1 MSENVQSVDRT
12 FKIIEM
18 LSKYPQG
25 ISISELSKV
34 LELHKSTVHRLL
46 QTLVNLGY
54 VNKKSDSDYFLSYKL
69 FEIGSSIIDEYDLR
83 QVARP
88 YLSELRDLTNE
99 VVHLVIQDGPDII
112 YIDKYENNATI
123 RMHSNIGKRMPMYCC
138 SVGKA
143 ILSTYSVDAVKHIW
157 SISNIEQITEKT
169 ITNLDD
175 LFKDLQ
181 LIKERQYSI
190 DDEENELGIKCYG
203 APILGYNGKA
213 VGAISISIPLIR
225 LSEKYEKQFPI
236 WIKKY
241 SSIISKAI
249 GYNK

>member
-1 MSENVQSVDRT
+1 MGTTVQSVDRT

-46 QTLVNLGY
+46 QTLVELGY
-54 VNKKSDSDYFLSYKL
+54 VSQKNEGNYLLSYKL

-88 YLSELRDLTNE
+88 SLSELRDLTNE
-99 VVHLVIQDGPDII
+99 VVHLVIQDGSDII

-123 RMHSNIGKRMPMYCC
+123 RMHSNIGKRMPMYCS

-157 SISNIEQITEKT
+157 SISNVHQITEKT

-213 VGAISISIPLIR
+213 VGAISISIPIIR
-225 LSEKYEKQFPI
+225 LSEESEKQFPI

-241 SSIISKAI
+241 SAIISKAI